1 MAAAVELSGRD
12 LTPAAL
18 DQIAREDARVTIAP
32 SALETIR
39 DGHQTLARAVAG
51 NTAIYGVTTGLGSG
65 VTTRIDPTGD
75 DDASLRTLR
84 ARAACVGDPLP
95 RAVVRAAMAARLN
108 GFCIG
113 TSGVGTEAAET
124 LAAMLNAGVHPVVPR
139 YGSIGAADLCLMAH
153 IGLVVGGEGEA
164 ELAGERLPGSDAL
177 AAAGIRPA
185 VLRLKDGLALCS
197 SSSVS
202 AGAGTLA
209 LVRAR
214 RLLDTLQAAAALS
227 MEGFRAS
234 LTPLDPRAIAARP
247 APGQQWAAAGL
258 RALLAGGSLT
268 QPGAARRLQDPIS
281 FRCVSQIHGSLHAAL
296 ELLEAAVGP
305 EVNGSTDNPMVLTAD
320 DLVMS
325 TGNFQAPAVALAA
338 DAVAL
343 GIAQVASPAAERI
356 GRLNNAELSGLPGRL
371 TLRSAGRAG
380 MAALQKPAHALLSEI
395 RHRAAPLCMSSTVTA
410 SGVEDDSTNAAA
422 ATLRLSEQLDLLT
435 HLIAIELVCAA
446 QAVDLAAPERLGDG
460 TRAMY
465 ELVREHVEPLD
476 DDRSLSADFARLG
489 KVIA

>member
-18 DQIAREDARVTIAP
+18 DQIAREDARVTIAA
-32 SALETIR
+32 SALEAIR

-247 APGQQWAAAGL
+247 APGQEWAAAGL

-343 GIAQVASPAAERI
+343 GIAQVASPAARAHRPAEQRRAERPARAAHAALRGPGRDGGAAEARPCAPLGDPPSRRPALHVEHRDRLGRR
-356 GRLNNAELSGLPGRL
+356 GRLHQRRRGHAAALRAARPPHPPHRDRAGVRRPGSGSRSPGA
-371 TLRSAGRAG
+371 AGR
-380 MAALQKPAHALLSEI
+380 
-395 RHRAAPLCMSSTVTA
+395 RH
-410 SGVEDDSTNAAA
+410 E
-422 ATLRLSEQLDLLT
+422 
-435 HLIAIELVCAA
+435 
-446 QAVDLAAPERLGDG
+446 GD
-460 TRAMY
+460 
-465 ELVREHVEPLD
+465 V
-476 DDRSLSADFARLG
+476 
-489 KVIA
+489 